1 MDYKTDV
8 TEGRTLVQ
16 ESEVEKCLAYQFQ
29 GG

>member
-8 TEGRTLVQ
+8 TEGTLVQ